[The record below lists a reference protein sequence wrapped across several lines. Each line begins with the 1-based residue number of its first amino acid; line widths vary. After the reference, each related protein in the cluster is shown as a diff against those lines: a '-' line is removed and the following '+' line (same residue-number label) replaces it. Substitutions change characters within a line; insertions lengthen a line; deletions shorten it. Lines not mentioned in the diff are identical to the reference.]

1 MAENSEIEND
11 QKDDSEEDEVEVD
24 ERDVVE
30 NDQNV
35 HSDDDEVEHD
45 KQRDV
50 IENNQNV
57 HSEEDEVHLDE
68 QMDVVANESFLLE
81 NEDLEKHKVEII
93 AGDKEGSEW
102 LVIDDIYI
110 LHKYRTSENEIFW
123 ECSGRRAFDC
133 PFKAA
138 TTQKDEG
145 DDNPELELVFMYKL
159 ETHDCGQTKLG
170 PIMQKFRNQIKSK
183 VSKNFKNKFHNV
195 FAEEK
200 KLLLNQ
206 YKNSPDLLERIIYEL
221 KDKRSYRVA
230 AQRARAKKF
239 PRNPTCASEMNLDL
253 IGLKRFQLGSSS
265 HFDPEVTG
273 KEIILLGTPLTAKAW
288 AQS

>member
-1 MAENSEIEND
+1 MTPN
-11 QKDDSEEDEVEVD
+11 
-24 ERDVVE
+24 
-30 NDQNV
+30 
-35 HSDDDEVEHD
+35 
-45 KQRDV
+45 
-50 IENNQNV
+50 
-57 HSEEDEVHLDE
+57 
-68 QMDVVANESFLLE
+68 
-81 NEDLEKHKVEII
+81 
-93 AGDKEGSEW
+93 
-102 LVIDDIYI
+102 
-110 LHKYRTSENEIFW
+110 TS
-123 ECSGRRAFDC
+123 
-133 PFKAA
+133 
-138 TTQKDEG
+138 
-145 DDNPELELVFMYKL
+145 M
-159 ETHDCGQTKLG
+159 
-170 PIMQKFRNQIKSK
+170 FRNQIKSK

-221 KDKRSYRVA
+221 KDKGSYRVA

-288 AQS
+288 AQSEFKSGDGTLRFVLSSFIKYEGKFFSPIFMCICFRCLFSWHYLGVSM